1 MLEKSNQEWLYLFK
15 KYNTNSVND
24 RVKKDAAEIWTLN
37 LLHSN
42 WFLTHWAT
50 FQTNFTFIWFIY
62 SKWIFFPSLSKN
74 RQFCLFLVNFNLLF
88 EKKMVIKSLNKT
100 TGTQVLIMAQ

>member
-37 LLHSN
+37 LLYSN

-50 FQTNFTFIWFIY
+50 FQTYVTFIWSIN
-62 SKWIFFPSLSKN
+62 SKWVFFHLLAKIDNFAS
-74 RQFCLFLVNFNLLF
+74 FLTNFNLF
-88 EKKMVIKSLNKT
+88 SEKIAIKSLNNT
-100 TGTQVLIMAQ
+100 TYL